1 MFDNDQPQSET
12 ESLAD
17 IVREVT
23 DDGRDI
29 VRFLIDATEG
39 KIEDSKPRHRLDAT
53 CQLLN
58 LGFQQ
63 HLTDFIRD
71 KTDDGRDI
79 VRFLMDVMQ
88 GKIDDVTPRDR
99 EEARQ
104 LIYRIFNGE
113 SWISLPG
120 SPEQ

>member
-1 MFDNDQPQSET
+1 MTHPPKPITVEHMFDKDPHTET
-12 ESLAD
+12 TTLAD
-17 IVREVT
+17 IVREET

-29 VRFLIDATEG
+29 I
-39 KIEDSKPRHRLDAT
+39 
-53 CQLLN
+53 
-58 LGFQQ
+58 
-63 HLTDFIRD
+63 
-71 KTDDGRDI
+71 
-79 VRFLMDVMQ
+79 RFLMDVMQ